1 MGRTGLGV
9 EAADG
14 DLLGGLAALEDR
26 LVSSLADGRRRLSSE
41 MALVE
46 TVAGTGRVSD
56 EVRLAS
62 AGVVELLVELSSRG
76 S

>member
-9 EAADG
+9 EAADS
-14 DLLGGLAALEDR
+14 DFLGGLAALEDR
-26 LVSSLADGRRRLSSE
+26 LLSSLADRRRCLSSE

-46 TVAGTGRVSD
+46 AVAGASRVSD

-62 AGVVELLVELSSRG
+62 VGVVELLVELSSRG